1 MAGPDRT
8 PVRRSHAPHRSSCL
22 PFLHEQAAFLHGL
35 YVGCRKLA
43 TSSTAD
49 LLHRSTAAI
58 CPFPADRIA
67 VAVFAVWCSC
77 TTHAQP
83 RRSVPGEA
91 SRHARRRSP

>member
-58 CPFPADRIA
+58 CPFPGDRIA

-77 TTHAQP
+77 TTRAQP

-91 SRHARRRSP
+91 GRHARRRSP